1 MARSSQTSPLKIALI
16 TGSSRGIGRKIA
28 QRLAADGMFA
38 IVHYASNSTMAEEA
52 VAEIEAAGGQAMAMD
67 GDIRSPDGIQAMF
80 ARIDEALQARFDE
93 ARIDVFVNCVG
104 ITDGGPIHTIDE
116 TTYDRLFDTNV
127 KGAFFAAQHALARMP
142 DGGRMVFISSIS
154 AIRAMPTRPL
164 YSASKAA
171 INGLVISLA
180 QFLGPRNITV
190 NAVMPGTTMTEMAE
204 KAFQK
209 PGVEERVRAMIAMDR
224 VGQPE
229 EVADAVAALVSHDG
243 RWITGQCIA
252 ASGGQQL

>member
-1 MARSSQTSPLKIALI
+1 MAHTRIALV
-16 TGSSRGIGRKIA
+16 TGSSRGIGKRVA
-28 QRLAADGMFA
+28 ERLAADGLFV
-38 IVHYASNSTMAEEA
+38 IVHYASNSAMAEET
-52 VAEIEAAGGQAMAMD
+52 VAGIESSGGQAIAVS
-67 GDIRSPDGIQAMF
+67 GDLRSVDGIKAMF
-80 ARIDEALQARFDE
+80 AGIDAALHARLGE
-93 ARIDVFVNCVG
+93 SRIDVFVNCVG

-116 TTYDRLFDTNV
+116 AAYDKLFDTNV
-127 KGAFFAAQHALARMP
+127 KGAFFAAQGALERMP

-154 AIRAMPTRPL
+154 SIRAMPTRPL

-171 INGLVISLA
+171 INGLVIALA
-180 QFLGPRNITV
+180 QFLGARNITV
-190 NAVMPGTTMTEMAE
+190 NAVLPGTTMTEMAE

-209 PGVEERVRAMIAMDR
+209 PGVEERVRAMIAMNR

-229 EVADAVAALVSHDG
+229 EVADAVAVLVSEDA

>member
-1 MARSSQTSPLKIALI
+1 MTDQKIALV
-16 TGSSRGIGRKIA
+16 TGSSRGIGKRIA
-28 QRLAADGMFA
+28 QRLARDGMFV
-38 IVHYASNSTMAEEA
+38 IVHYASSSALADEV
-52 VAEIEAAGGQAMAMD
+52 VAGIEAQGGAAIAIGGDVRSVAGIA
-67 GDIRSPDGIQAMF
+67 AMF
-80 ARIDEALQARFDE
+80 ASIDTALAARLGT

-116 TTYDRLFDTNV
+116 AAYDKLFDTNV
-127 KGAFFAAQHALARMP
+127 KGAFFAAQAALERMP
-142 DGGRMVFISSIS
+142 DGGRMVFISSVS

-180 QFLGPRNITV
+180 QFLGPRDITV
-190 NAVMPGTTMTEMAE
+190 NAIMPGTTMTEMAE
-204 KAFQK
+204 KAFER
-209 PGVEERVRAMIAMDR
+209 PGVEDRVKAMIAMNR

-229 EVADAVAALVSHDG
+229 EVADAVAALVSKDG